1 VLWREAKVRD
11 VVRKPIITVNA
22 SDSVKY
28 VAKLMVEKN
37 ISGVVVLDNGKPVGL
52 VTERDLVSKVLAKD
66 REAGDLRTGDIMSS
80 PLITVDVDTSLSE
93 AVDLMNRHRIRRLVV
108 SEGGNIVGI
117 FTQRDILGLERICGY
132 CTKSIKPSLVTKPGE
147 GDVIV
152 TCSCGVAYHL
162 DCAKT
167 VVYCLNCS
175 RMIVTEVI
183 YPRPEDTSSG

>member
-1 VLWREAKVRD
+1 MWSEVRVRD
-11 VVRKPIITVNA
+11 VVRRPLISVDA
-22 SDSVKY
+22 SDTVKY

-37 ISGVVVLDNGKPVGL
+37 ISGVVVMDNGKPVGL

-66 REAGDLRTGDIMSS
+66 RNAAELKAGEIMSS
-80 PLITVDVDTSLSE
+80 PLITVGIDASLSE

-108 SEGGNIVGI
+108 VEGGNVVGI

-132 CTKSIKPSLVTKPGE
+132 CTKSIKPSLVTRTGE

-175 RMIVTEVI
+175 RKIVTEII
-183 YPRPEDTSSG
+183 YPRPEDTTGG